1 MRMSAATNK
10 DYSEGEINS
19 IMFGDTNTVWNLVF
33 NIPDFIE
40 DPMVLLA

>member
-1 MRMSAATNK
+1 MSAATNK

-33 NIPDFIE
+33 NVPDFIE